1 MMLMSQVCL
10 IIKISGNV
18 QKDHISIAQQ
28 SIHSLTPPPSKVTN
42 GGYEDFK
49 ILNNGERVKKFIN
62 FGATK
67 DT

>member
-28 SIHSLTPPPSKVTN
+28 SIHSLTPPLPKLQMAGMKISK
-42 GGYEDFK
+42 Y
-49 ILNNGERVKKFIN
+49 
-62 FGATK
+62 
-67 DT
+67 